1 MATKRRI
8 RKRDNRTQ
16 YIVVFQDLYNV
27 NRYGGLIRAMS
38 YENAEFMAS
47 CICGIIIGEID
58 PNIYVA
64 TGHEGSGHSLATITA
79 KILSSYFFT
88 NEYSHYQNI
97 VSPDRFN
104 V

>member
-27 NRYGGLIRAMS
+27 NRYGGLIRAVS
-38 YENAEFMAS
+38 YESAEFMAS

-58 PNIYVA
+58 PENGEEFYYEDKV
-64 TGHEGSGHSLATITA
+64 EEL
-79 KILSSYFFT
+79 
-88 NEYSHYQNI
+88 NEHTLRDTWMYWYK
-97 VSPDRFN
+97 
-104 V
+104 

>member
-47 CICGIIIGEID
+47 CINGIIIGEID
-58 PNIYVA
+58 RE
-64 TGHEGSGHSLATITA
+64 TGEEFYYEDKVEELNKHTMLDTW
-79 KILSSYFFT
+79 L
-88 NEYSHYQNI
+88 
-97 VSPDRFN
+97 
-104 V
+104 

>member
-1 MATKRRI
+1 MRI
-8 RKRDNRTQ
+8 IRS
-16 YIVVFQDLYNV
+16 YS
-27 NRYGGLIRAMS
+27 GLRS
-38 YENAEFMAS
+38 LTPDELP
-47 CICGIIIGEID
+47 IIGEVD
-58 PNIYVA
+58 SNIYVA